1 MNTMEIIGTVVGTG
15 LAIVTAILSGV
26 WFIVRKAQKMAINEY
41 RLSNMEDEMSSVKTD
56 VSSLKIGV
64 SNFKSDFSTVKTD
77 VSTLKTDV
85 SNLKTDVSTLKV
97 DVSNLKTDVSNLKT
111 NVSTLKSDVSNL
123 KTDVSNLKTDMSEVR
138 HDIST
143 IKTVLVQKFPNAAII
158 MSMKKSPRRLN
169 ETGEW
174 VFNQVNGK
182 QFLDDNKAFF
192 FSKIDAMK
200 PQTAFDVESAA
211 NYACAGFTDNSI
223 FNDIKMFVYN
233 APPIKI
239 KDEDGKEYFGA
250 YSHLSLADL
259 CVYTTVATDVV
270 FEPVYATVRRNIYLT
285 LAVLFLSVIFVYFFS
300 KTISVPVKK
309 LTEASDQIES
319 GNYILSLE
327 SKTRDEIGLLTRRFV
342 KMGKGLDERE
352 KLKDTFGRF
361 INKEIAEKAMKGELA
376 LGGETKNVTIFFS
389 DIRSFTAISEKLE
402 PYEVVEFLNEY
413 MTRMVECVNITHG
426 VVDKFIGD
434 AIMGVWG
441 APVSQ
446 GNVSLDALNCVRAA
460 LMMRHSLMEFNR
472 GRGGDKKPIIK
483 IGCGI
488 NTGPVVAGQIGSSSR
503 MEYTVIGDAVNFASR
518 TEALNKPLGTDILIT
533 ENTYELIKEH
543 VVVEEMPSV
552 TVKGKEMLSEFY
564 YGTQFGD
571 GDLTT
576 SGNIT
581 TEIPAS
587 VKKYTNK

>member
-41 RLSNMEDEMSSVKTD
+41 RLSNMEDEMSNVKTD

-239 KDEDGKEYFGA
+239 KDEDGKERSY
-250 YSHLSLADL
+250 
-259 CVYTTVATDVV
+259 
-270 FEPVYATVRRNIYLT
+270 
-285 LAVLFLSVIFVYFFS
+285 
-300 KTISVPVKK
+300 
-309 LTEASDQIES
+309 
-319 GNYILSLE
+319 
-327 SKTRDEIGLLTRRFV
+327 
-342 KMGKGLDERE
+342 
-352 KLKDTFGRF
+352 
-361 INKEIAEKAMKGELA
+361 ELA
-376 LGGETKNVTIFFS
+376 LGDVCF
-389 DIRSFTAISEKLE
+389 AL
-402 PYEVVEFLNEY
+402 
-413 MTRMVECVNITHG
+413 
-426 VVDKFIGD
+426 
-434 AIMGVWG
+434 
-441 APVSQ
+441 
-446 GNVSLDALNCVRAA
+446 SL
-460 LMMRHSLMEFNR
+460 
-472 GRGGDKKPIIK
+472 
-483 IGCGI
+483 
-488 NTGPVVAGQIGSSSR
+488 
-503 MEYTVIGDAVNFASR
+503 
-518 TEALNKPLGTDILIT
+518 PLRDMYL
-533 ENTYELIKEH
+533 KEH
-543 VVVEEMPSV
+543 P
-552 TVKGKEMLSEFY
+552 
-564 YGTQFGD
+564 
-571 GDLTT
+571 
-576 SGNIT
+576 
-581 TEIPAS
+581 EIPQ
-587 VKKYTNK
+587 